1 MSLYS
6 NSRFSR
12 TRGNEI
18 AMGAFYTDVAHCRDI
33 AKMFLWPEAEV
44 SILEPSVGDG
54 KAVIAATN
62 ADKHPERKIF
72 AVELNSTTAVETR
85 KSPHIE
91 AVLEADFT
99 NGVRIRKHCFSFCFA
114 NPPYL
119 TEQEDD
125 GGVRVERVFLEKII
139 NYLKFDG
146 ILVWIVPYKQFLEQS
161 NARLWARNFDTLAAY
176 KFREG
181 EFAKYH
187 QIVVVGKHVRPH
199 EVLAPALAE
208 FQEKYALEN
217 LSELPDDLVP
227 FIEVP
232 PSPASGVDLFAPR
245 IFNSAEAYE
254 YLAVNGLGQELDA
267 AIGRRISTPKFT
279 DGELLRPPIPP
290 KKDSLYLL
298 ATSGAG
304 QGLAGSEEAGD
315 LHLQRGVAEIVETA
329 RTNDGGDED
338 EDGDSYK
345 AGTMTVTS
353 STAITM
359 TIIQNDG
366 RITVLK

>member
-1 MSLYS
+1 M
-6 NSRFSR
+6 
-12 TRGNEI
+12 
-18 AMGAFYTDVAHCRDI
+18 
-33 AKMFLWPEAEV
+33 
-44 SILEPSVGDG
+44 
-54 KAVIAATN
+54 
-62 ADKHPERKIF
+62 
-72 AVELNSTTAVETR
+72 
-85 KSPHIE
+85 
-91 AVLEADFT
+91 
-99 NGVRIRKHCFSFCFA
+99 
-114 NPPYL
+114 
-119 TEQEDD
+119 
-125 GGVRVERVFLEKII
+125 
-139 NYLKFDG
+139 
-146 ILVWIVPYKQFLEQS
+146 
-161 NARLWARNFDTLAAY
+161 
-176 KFREG
+176 
-181 EFAKYH
+181 
-187 QIVVVGKHVRPH
+187 
-199 EVLAPALAE
+199 LAPALVE

-227 FIEVP
+227 FIELQ